1 MNVSFITLGCK
12 VNQIETEG
20 IREMLLQNGFTAD
33 DKKSAD
39 IVLINSCTVTGES
52 DKKVRRILS
61 GARNKNP
68 EAIIVLTGCLPQAFP
83 EKAKELPADIITG
96 TKNRGAILEL
106 IKKAVS
112 EKEKIVNIEKH
123 QPRESFEN
131 ISVSSFEGH
140 TRAFMKIQDG
150 CDRFCSYCI
159 IPYARGHLRSK
170 SLSDISAEAKTLSE
184 NGYKEITLTGINL
197 SYYGILEKTKLSD
210 AVLAV
215 SETEGIERIRLG
227 SLQPDLIDEKMAK
240 EFKKSEKFCSQFH
253 LSLQSGSSSVL
264 KRMNRPYSAEDFE
277 KTVSLLRAVFPDALF
292 TTDIIVGFPGET
304 EEEFSETLEFA
315 RKIGFLKV
323 HVFPYSKRDGTP
335 AAEMENQ
342 VSPEIKT
349 RRKKRLISVCEEQRE
364 KIIKSFIGKEV
375 EVLIET
381 KTKNG
386 FCSGYT
392 KNYIP
397 ILLKGNYPAGEII
410 KVRGLEYSD
419 GALLSEEV

>member
-33 DKKSAD
+33 DKKAAD
-39 IVLINSCTVTGES
+39 IVLINSCTVTRES

-61 GARNKNP
+61 SARNKNP

-83 EKAKELPADIITG
+83 EKAKQLPADIITG
-96 TKNRGAILEL
+96 TKNRKIILEL

-112 EKEKIVNIEKH
+112 KKEKLINIEKH
-123 QPRESFEN
+123 KPMENFEN

-170 SLSDISAEAKTLSE
+170 SLDDITADAKTLSE

-197 SYYGILEKTKLSD
+197 SYYGIRENIKLSD

-215 SETEGIERIRLG
+215 SEIEGIERIRLG

-240 EFKKSEKFCSQFH
+240 EFKKSEKFCPQFH

-277 KTVSLLRAVFPDALF
+277 KTVSLLRETFPDALF

-304 EEEFSETLEFA
+304 EEEFRETLEFT

-323 HVFPYSKRDGTP
+323 HVFPYSRREGTP
-335 AAEMENQ
+335 AADMEEQ
-342 VSPEIKT
+342 IFPEIKNK
-349 RRKKRLISVCEEQRE
+349 RKKRLISVCEAERE

-375 EVLIET
+375 EVLVET

-392 KNYIP
+392 KNYVP
-397 ILLKGNYPAGEII
+397 ILLKGDYPAGEIV
-410 KVRGLEYSD
+410 KAKGLEYSD
-419 GALLSEEV
+419 GALISERL

>member
-1 MNVSFITLGCK
+1 
-12 VNQIETEG
+12 
-20 IREMLLQNGFTAD
+20 MLLQNGFTAD
-33 DKKSAD
+33 DKKAAD

-61 GARNKNP
+61 SARNKNP

-83 EKAKELPADIITG
+83 EKAKQLPADIITG
-96 TKNRGAILEL
+96 TKNRKVILEL

-112 EKEKIVNIEKH
+112 KKEKLINIEKH
-123 QPRESFEN
+123 LPRESFEN

-170 SLSDISAEAKTLSE
+170 SLDDITADAKTLSE

-197 SYYGILEKTKLSD
+197 SYYGIRENIKLSD

-215 SETEGIERIRLG
+215 SEIEGIERIRLG

-240 EFKKSEKFCSQFH
+240 EFKKSEKICPQFH
-253 LSLQSGSSSVL
+253 LSLQSGSSAVL

-277 KTVSLLRAVFPDALF
+277 KTVSLLRETFSDALF

-304 EEEFSETLEFA
+304 EEEFRETLEFT

-323 HVFPYSKRDGTP
+323 HVFPYYRREGTP
-335 AAEMENQ
+335 AADMEEQ
-342 VSPEIKT
+342 IFPEIKNK
-349 RRKKRLISVCEEQRE
+349 RKKRLIAVCEAERE

-392 KNYIP
+392 KNYVP
-397 ILLKGNYPAGEII
+397 ILLKGNYPAGEIV
-410 KVRGLEYSD
+410 KAKGLEYSD
-419 GALLSEEV
+419 GALISERL

>member
-33 DKKSAD
+33 DKKAAD

-61 GARNKNP
+61 SARNKNP

-96 TKNRGAILEL
+96 TKNRKVILEL

-112 EKEKIVNIEKH
+112 KKEKLINIEKH
-123 QPRESFEN
+123 KPMENFEN

-197 SYYGILEKTKLSD
+197 SYYGIHENIKLSD

-215 SETEGIERIRLG
+215 SEIEGIERIRLG

-240 EFKKSEKFCSQFH
+240 EFKKSEKFCPQFH

-277 KTVSLLRAVFPDALF
+277 KTVSLFRETFPDALF

-304 EEEFSETLEFA
+304 EEEFRETLEFT

-323 HVFPYSKRDGTP
+323 HVFPYSRREGTP
-335 AAEMENQ
+335 AADMEEQ
-342 VSPEIKT
+342 IFPEIKNK
-349 RRKKRLISVCEEQRE
+349 RKKRLIAVCEAERE
-364 KIIKSFIGKEV
+364 KIIKSFNGKEV
-375 EVLIET
+375 EVLVET

-410 KVRGLEYSD
+410 KVKGLEYSD
-419 GALLSEEV
+419 GALLSEEF

>member
-61 GARNKNP
+61 SSRNKNP
-68 EAIIVLTGCLPQAFP
+68 DAIIVLTGCLPQAFP

-240 EFKKSEKFCSQFH
+240 EFKKSEKFCPQFH

-277 KTVSLLRAVFPDALF
+277 KTVVLLRKIFPDALF

-304 EEEFSETLEFA
+304 EEEFLETLEFA

-375 EVLIET
+375 EVLVET

-410 KVRGLEYSD
+410 KVKGLEYSD
-419 GALLSEEV
+419 GALLSEEF

>member
-61 GARNKNP
+61 SSRNKNP
-68 EAIIVLTGCLPQAFP
+68 DAIIVLTGCLPQAFP

-240 EFKKSEKFCSQFH
+240 EFKKSEKFCPQFH

-277 KTVSLLRAVFPDALF
+277 KTVVLLRKIFPDALF

-304 EEEFSETLEFA
+304 EEEFLETLEFA

-375 EVLIET
+375 EVLVET
-381 KTKNG
+381 KTKKIG
-386 FCSGYT
+386 R
-392 KNYIP
+392 
-397 ILLKGNYPAGEII
+397 AH
-410 KVRGLEYSD
+410 V
-419 GALLSEEV
+419 

>member
-33 DKKSAD
+33 DKKAAD

-61 GARNKNP
+61 SARNKNP

-96 TKNRGAILEL
+96 TKNRKVILEL

-112 EKEKIVNIEKH
+112 KKEKLINIEKH
-123 QPRESFEN
+123 KPMENFEN

-197 SYYGILEKTKLSD
+197 SYYGIHENIKLSD

-215 SETEGIERIRLG
+215 SEIEGIERIRLG

-240 EFKKSEKFCSQFH
+240 EFKKSEKFCPQFH

-277 KTVSLLRAVFPDALF
+277 KTVSLLRETFPDALF

-304 EEEFSETLEFA
+304 EEEFRETLEFT

-323 HVFPYSKRDGTP
+323 HVFPYSRREGTP
-335 AAEMENQ
+335 AADMEEQ
-342 VSPEIKT
+342 IFPEIKNK
-349 RRKKRLISVCEEQRE
+349 RKKRLISVCEERRE
-364 KIIKSFIGKEV
+364 KIIKSFIGKEI
-375 EVLIET
+375 EVLVET

-392 KNYIP
+392 KNYVP
-397 ILLKGNYPAGEII
+397 ILLKGNYPAGEIV
-410 KVRGLEYSD
+410 KAKGLEYSD
-419 GALLSEEV
+419 GALISERL